1 MISDGGFANEGSS
14 SLSTKKALR
23 YVKILCFLP
32 FFFFLI
38 VLAKILIFAEGVLLR
53 VIKSQRVESAKG
65 EPRP

>member
-1 MISDGGFANEGSS
+1 MKDPRAYPLKRLFGMLKYCVSC
-14 SLSTKKALR
+14 L
-23 YVKILCFLP
+23 

>member
-14 SLSTKKALR
+14 GLSTKKAPR
-23 YVKILCFLP
+23 YVKILCFLS
-32 FFFFLI
+32 FFFFLF